1 MIKEKLK
8 SVRVKLFLVLCVVTI
23 LLVICLIAINSLVLE
38 NFYIY
43 NKTNTIKEVYNKINK
58 YYKDP
63 DLAINFISNLYPM
76 PLIVSMYLPFFPSLC
91 LIFFMWLSIVL
102 ESP

>member
-43 NKTNTIKEVYNKINK
+43 NKI
-58 YYKDP
+58 
-63 DLAINFISNLYPM
+63 LSL
-76 PLIVSMYLPFFPSLC
+76 LLQQLLP
-91 LIFFMWLSIVL
+91 
-102 ESP
+102 E

>member
-58 YYKDP
+58 YSNR
-63 DLAINFISNLYPM
+63 NFIFDVIVAIISFFIKLNTLL
-76 PLIVSMYLPFFPSLC
+76 PL
-91 LIFFMWLSIVL
+91 
-102 ESP
+102 

>member
-8 SVRVKLFLVLCVVTI
+8 SVRVKLFLVLCVVII

-58 YYKDP
+58 YYKA
-63 DLAINFISNLYPM
+63 LKIT
-76 PLIVSMYLPFFPSLC
+76 
-91 LIFFMWLSIVL
+91 
-102 ESP
+102 

>member
-43 NKTNTIKEVYNKINK
+43 NKTLYIALYG
-58 YYKDP
+58 
-63 DLAINFISNLYPM
+63 FI
-76 PLIVSMYLPFFPSLC
+76 LC
-91 LIFFMWLSIVL
+91 S
-102 ESP
+102 

>member
-43 NKTNTIKEVYNKINK
+43 NKTNTIREVYNKINK
-58 YYKDP
+58 Y
-63 DLAINFISNLYPM
+63 S
-76 PLIVSMYLPFFPSLC
+76 FFFCNIFTNPIPSS
-91 LIFFMWLSIVL
+91 F
-102 ESP
+102 EKA